1 MYKVELYARVRRA
14 CMVEGM
20 STREAARVFGL
31 HRDTVRKM
39 LAYSVPPGY
48 RRQSAPRRPKLDPY
62 RGVIDRILEE
72 DRSLPK
78 KQRHTAKR
86 IYERLRAEHG
96 FTGKY
101 TIVKDYVRERRLRT
115 REMYVPLS
123 HPAGHAQCGFGQA
136 KAVVGGVEQTVHYF
150 VLDLPHSDGCFVKAY
165 PVETTEALCDGHVS
179 AFSFLGGVPRS
190 ILYDNTTLAVAKILG
205 DGRRQR
211 TRVFSELQ
219 SHYLFEDRFGRPGKG
234 NDKGKVEG
242 MVGYARRNFRVPVPS
257 FESFAALN
265 AHLERRCLA
274 RMDTRLRGHT
284 ERIGQRMER
293 DLEALLP
300 LPPVPYD
307 ACDQR
312 AGRVSSLS
320 LVRYRTN
327 DYSAPVAYGHR
338 DVLVKDYV
346 DRVVISCGSEVI
358 ARHPRSYQRGDFV
371 FDPIHSLPLL
381 ERKTG
386 ALDQAAPLRGWDLPG
401 EFATLRRLLESRM
414 GPRGK
419 REFVQVLRLLESFRL
434 EEVHAA
440 VQDSLRLGA
449 LSFDAVKHLVLCR
462 LEGRPPRLDL
472 ELYPYLPR
480 VRVSATS
487 AGDYMTLLSG
497 RVA

>member
-1 MYKVELYARVRRA
+1 MDKVELYARVRRA
-14 CMVEGM
+14 CMVDGM

-78 KQRHTAKR
+78 KQRHTGKR
-86 IYERLRAEHG
+86 IYDRLRAEHG

-101 TIVKDYVRERRLRT
+101 TIVKDYVRERRRRT

-123 HPAGHAQCGFGQA
+123 HPAGHTQCDFGQA
-136 KAVVGGVEQTVHYF
+136 KAVVGGVEQTVRYF

-190 ILYDNTTLAVAKILG
+190 ILYDNTRLAVAKILG

-242 MVGYARRNFRVPVPS
+242 MVGYVRRNFLVPVPS
-257 FESFAALN
+257 FESFDARN
-265 AHLERRCLA
+265 AYLERRPLK
-274 RMDTRLRGHT
+274 RLDAQIRGHT
-284 ERIGQRMER
+284 ETIGQRLER
-293 DLEALLP
+293 DLEALLA
-300 LPPVPYD
+300 PPAAPYD
-307 ACDQR
+307 ASDKR
-312 AGRVSSLS
+312 VSRVSSLS

-327 DYSAPVAYGHR
+327 DYSVPVAYGHME
-338 DVLVKDYV
+338 VLVRGYV
-346 DRVVISCGSEVI
+346 GLVVIS
-358 ARHPRSYQRGDFV
+358 
-371 FDPIHSLPLL
+371 
-381 ERKTG
+381 
-386 ALDQAAPLRGWDLPG
+386 
-401 EFATLRRLLESRM
+401 
-414 GPRGK
+414 
-419 REFVQVLRLLESFRL
+419 
-434 EEVHAA
+434 
-440 VQDSLRLGA
+440 
-449 LSFDAVKHLVLCR
+449 
-462 LEGRPPRLDL
+462 
-472 ELYPYLPR
+472 
-480 VRVSATS
+480 
-487 AGDYMTLLSG
+487 
-497 RVA
+497 